1 VTYILLEH
9 VCTVVDNIA
18 LLLFTE
24 QETLDLYVS
33 VQHVSC
39 PKNNVMFPI
48 ELDPVPIIL

>member
-1 VTYILLEH
+1 MTYVLLEH

-24 QETLDLYVS
+24 QETLDINVS

-39 PKNNVMFPI
+39 PKNNAMFLI